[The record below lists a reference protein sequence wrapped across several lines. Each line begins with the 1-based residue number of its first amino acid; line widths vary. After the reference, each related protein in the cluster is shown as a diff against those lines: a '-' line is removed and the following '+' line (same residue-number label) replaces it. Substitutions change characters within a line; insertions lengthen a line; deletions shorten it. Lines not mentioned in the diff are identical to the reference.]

1 MLDRLRDWLTGD
13 DKREN
18 AAALTLLIGAG
29 LALLASLV
37 LSVEALEIA
46 KTPNIVLGCDLN
58 SAVSCGGVARH
69 WSAALVGFPNAF
81 IGLGTLPVMVTIAVA
96 LLARVKFPR
105 WFMISAQIG
114 ACLGLVF
121 AAWMLYMSLFEI
133 QLLCPWCLTTDVGML
148 LIFYGLTR
156 HSILT
161 GVISGGAAKKFV
173 RKGYDT
179 LILASLIALITAVI
193 VAKFGEQLL

>member
-156 HSILT
+156 HNILT
-161 GVISGGAAKKFV
+161 GVISGGEAKKFV

>member
-18 AAALTLLIGAG
+18 AATLTLLIGAG

-156 HSILT
+156 HNILT
-161 GVISGGAAKKFV
+161 GVISGGEAKKFV

>member
-46 KTPNIVLGCDLN
+46 KTPNIVLDCDLN

>member
-81 IGLGTLPVMVTIAVA
+81 NGLGTLPVMVTIAVA

-161 GVISGGAAKKFV
+161 GVISGGEAKKFV

>member
-161 GVISGGAAKKFV
+161 GVISGGEAKKFV

>member
-18 AAALTLLIGAG
+18 AAALTLLLGAG

-156 HSILT
+156 HNILT
-161 GVISGGAAKKFV
+161 GVISDGEAKKFV

>member
-161 GVISGGAAKKFV
+161 GVISGGEAKKFV

-193 VAKFGEQLL
+193 VAKFGEQLS

>member
-18 AAALTLLIGAG
+18 AATLTLLIGAG

-156 HSILT
+156 HNILT
-161 GVISGGAAKKFV
+161 GVISGGEAKKIV

>member
-69 WSAALVGFPNAF
+69 WSAALVGFRSEEHTSE
-81 IGLGTLPVMVTIAVA
+81 LQS
-96 LLARVKFPR
+96 R
-105 WFMISAQIG
+105 
-114 ACLGLVF
+114 
-121 AAWMLYMSLFEI
+121 
-133 QLLCPWCLTTDVGML
+133 
-148 LIFYGLTR
+148 
-156 HSILT
+156 
-161 GVISGGAAKKFV
+161 
-173 RKGYDT
+173 
-179 LILASLIALITAVI
+179 
-193 VAKFGEQLL
+193 

>member
-156 HSILT
+156 HNILT
-161 GVISGGAAKKFV
+161 GVISGGEAKKIV

>member
-29 LALLASLV
+29 LALLALLV